1 MISGYVNGDLEAIVP
16 VALVDRNGYRW
27 RREMVIDTGF
37 NGDLT
42 LPAEFIRELGLP
54 LYGEIPATLADGQT
68 NDYNHYRTIVLWEGE
83 QRVVEVV
90 ESRNQYLLGTNLLH
104 GRTLTVQMWAG
115 GDVVIE

>member
-1 MISGYVNGDLEAIVP
+1 MISGYDNSDLEAIVP
-16 VALVDRNGYRW
+16 VALVDGNGYRW
-27 RREMVIDTGF
+27 RQEVVIDTGF

-68 NDYNHYRTIVLWEGE
+68 NDYNHYGAIVLWEGE
-83 QRVVEVV
+83 RRVIEVM
-90 ESRNQYLLGTNLLH
+90 ESRNQSLLGTNLIQ
-104 GRTLTVQMWAG
+104 GSRLTVQMWEG